1 VSGKVIT
8 AQQAAELVKDNDTIG
23 VGGFMGCGVPE
34 ELMEG
39 LRQRFLATQAPRNLT
54 LYHCAAVGDGKE
66 RGANRLGVEGMLKKL
81 ICAHIGLEPALNK
94 LTVENKIATY
104 MIPQGVA
111 SHLLRAI
118 AGKKMG
124 VFTHVGLKTFVDP
137 RLEGCKANDL
147 AKRSGDV
154 VKLLSIEGK
163 DQLFFPSFPINVC
176 FIRGTIADEDGN
188 VTLHR
193 EAAISEQLEMAAATR
208 NSGGIV
214 VVQVEKVVTRNSLK
228 PHDVKVHSA
237 MVDYIVEGSKEMNIQ
252 TWLSP
257 DYHPEWAGEYRVP
270 LSNAAPM
277 PLTERKVIA
286 RRGALELR
294 PGMLV
299 NLGLG
304 IPDGVASV
312 AAEEGFVDQ
321 ITLSIESGVLGGIP
335 LPGLGIGAGV
345 NATAIYKQ
353 PDMFDYYDGGGIDLS
368 CLGAAQIDPKGNVNV
383 SKFGGRVVG
392 PGGFINISQNAKKVC
407 FCGTFVAGKQKREI
421 KNNRL
426 NILEDGDGI
435 KFVKELEQVTFS
447 GEYAFEVGQEVLY
460 ITERAVFRVTEQGLT
475 LTEIAPGVDLEKHI
489 LAKMSF
495 VPAIA
500 KDLKEMDSRLFGEG
514 QMGLEFSEPS
524 LEAAE
529 GELRKTKEA
538 AAAKS

>member
-1 VSGKVIT
+1 
-8 AQQAAELVKDNDTIG
+8 
-23 VGGFMGCGVPE
+23 
-34 ELMEG
+34 
-39 LRQRFLATQAPRNLT
+39 
-54 LYHCAAVGDGKE
+54 
-66 RGANRLGVEGMLKKL
+66 ML
-81 ICAHIGLEPALNK
+81 
-94 LTVENKIATY
+94 
-104 MIPQGVA
+104 PQGVA

-137 RLEGCKANDL
+137 RLEGCKVNDL
-147 AKRSGDV
+147 ARRSGDV

-188 VTLHR
+188 LTLHR
-193 EAAISEQLEMAAATR
+193 EAAVSEQLEMAAATR

-228 PHDVKVHSA
+228 PHDVKVHSS

-270 LSNAAPM
+270 LSSSAPM

-286 RRGALELR
+286 RRGALELK

-304 IPDGVASV
+304 MPDGVASV

-321 ITLSIESGVLGGIP
+321 ITLSIESGVLGGVP

-407 FCGTFVAGKQKREI
+407 FCGTFVAGKQKLDI
-421 KNNRL
+421 KDGRL
-426 NILEDGDGI
+426 NILQDGDGI

-447 GEYAFEVGQEVLY
+447 GEYSFEVGQEVLY
-460 ITERAVFRVTEQGLT
+460 ITERAVFRVTDRGLT
-475 LTEIAPGVDLEKHI
+475 LTEIAPGVNLEKHI
-489 LAKMSF
+489 LAKMNF

-500 KDLKEMDSRLFGEG
+500 KDLKTMDSRLFREQ
-514 QMGLEFSEPS
+514 QMGLI
-524 LEAAE
+524 LRHDTVTAE
-529 GELRKTKEA
+529 SKFRRTKEVA
-538 AAAKS
+538 ASS